1 MKYSQPAR
9 AASSRRDFSLS
20 GATIKFFRF
29 IRPKIRHSFKN
40 AVGSRAQEDGLAVTR
55 LIVAASDKSPDCH
68 AGRLGCR
75 YTADAI
81 LDHKGIAR
89 MGLHPLGRVKEEIGC
104 GLAAFHH
111 LGAIE
116 RAAEWSVPAP
126 GSDRGPPSRFV
137 RGTDQA
143 PDPDRG

>member
-29 IRPKIRHSFKN
+29 IRPKIRHSLKD
-40 AVGSRAQEDGLAVTR
+40 AVGPRAKQDGFAVTR
-55 LIVAASDKSPDCH
+55 LIVAASDKSPGCH

-75 YTADAI
+75 YAADAI
-81 LDHKGIAR
+81 LNHKGTTRI
-89 MGLHPLGRVKEEIGC
+89 GLHPFGRVQEEVGR

-111 LGAIE
+111 LRGKE
-116 RAAEWSVPAP
+116 PSAEMLRETCQ
-126 GSDRGPPSRFV
+126 G
-137 RGTDQA
+137 Q
-143 PDPDRG
+143 

>member
-68 AGRLGCR
+68 ADHLGCR

-81 LDHKGIAR
+81 VDHNGIAR
-89 MGLHPLGRVKEEIGC
+89 LGLHPLGRVKAEIRRA
-104 GLAAFHH
+104 LASLHPF
-111 LGAIE
+111 
-116 RAAEWSVPAP
+116 
-126 GSDRGPPSRFV
+126 
-137 RGTDQA
+137 
-143 PDPDRG
+143 

>member
-29 IRPKIRHSFKN
+29 IRPKIRHSLKD

-55 LIVAASDKSPDCH
+55 LIVAASDKSPGCH
-68 AGRLGCR
+68 AGRLGCP

-81 LDHKGIAR
+81 LNHQGATRIC
-89 MGLHPLGRVKEEIGC
+89 MHPFGRIKEEIGR
-104 GLAAFHH
+104 GLAALHH
-111 LGAIE
+111 
-116 RAAEWSVPAP
+116 
-126 GSDRGPPSRFV
+126 
-137 RGTDQA
+137 
-143 PDPDRG
+143 